1 MPQPINTLDAR
12 KRERTGSAGARPGTS
27 IASCTASTVRPR
39 RKNCGISLMHIEIM
53 SAITGAALPSSAS
66 TLSYSS
72 IDAAASNH
80 STLATNS
87 PPMHKPYTMLSRY
100 TARMPIRNS
109 SVEPEALNSGFTSA
123 IIKIT
128 GSCQRSALSV
138 RAAPRVAKPYASP
151 PASDSAIS
159 TGCIENM
166 VSPSVSAM

>member
-1 MPQPINTLDAR
+1 
-12 KRERTGSAGARPGTS
+12 
-27 IASCTASTVRPR
+27 
-39 RKNCGISLMHIEIM
+39 
-53 SAITGAALPSSAS
+53 
-66 TLSYSS
+66 
-72 IDAAASNH
+72 
-80 STLATNS
+80 
-87 PPMHKPYTMLSRY
+87 MLSKY
-100 TARMPIRNS
+100 TARMPMRNT
-109 SVEPEALNSGFTSA
+109 SVEPEALNSGFTNE

>member
-1 MPQPINTLDAR
+1 
-12 KRERTGSAGARPGTS
+12 
-27 IASCTASTVRPR
+27 
-39 RKNCGISLMHIEIM
+39 MHIEIM
-53 SAITGAALPSSAS
+53 SAITGAALPKSAS

-87 PPMHKPYTMLSRY
+87 PPMHRPYTMLSRY

-109 SVEPEALNSGFTSA
+109 SVEPEALNSGLTSA

-128 GSCQRSALSV
+128 GSCQRSAPSV
-138 RAAPRVAKPYASP
+138 RAAPRVANPYANP

-166 VSPSVSAM
+166 VSPSVSTM